1 MIFTLLGYPFLTVKN
16 LLQMLYQFNLKINQY
31 QIECFASGFII
42 LQKERVFSFGGLA
55 LTFNFSG

>member
-16 LLQMLYQFNLKINQY
+16 LLQMLKQFNLKINQY

-42 LQKERVFSFGGLA
+42 LQKERVCSFGGVA